1 MGAIVD
7 ARGGDQLLELWWETR
22 DPSIRDQLVAEHL
35 PLVVRLC
42 RRFQHLGEPMDDL
55 IQVGAIGLIKAI
67 DKYDPEKG
75 NTLAAFAIPVVVGEI
90 KNYFRDHGWAVKM
103 PRKLQRHRLLVDR
116 TVEEITQRLGR
127 SPTIPE
133 IGRAA
138 GLSDDEVYEAM
149 EVERYGKPLSLDA
162 TQDRDD
168 GQESTTIMDYLG
180 EEDPDLASLAE
191 RMDLKE
197 AVVAVDPRER
207 EILYL
212 KFYAGLSQSAIAQR
226 LGISQM
232 HVSRLQRNAL
242 AKLKLR
248 LQDQVLSQSLR
259 I

>member
-1 MGAIVD
+1 M
-7 ARGGDQLLELWWETR
+7 
-22 DPSIRDQLVAEHL
+22 AEHL

-42 RRFQHLGEPMDDL
+42 RRFQHLSEPMDDL
-55 IQVGAIGLIKAI
+55 IQVGTIGLIKAI
-67 DKYDPEKG
+67 DKYDPQRG
-75 NTLAAFAIPVVVGEI
+75 NKLSSFAIPVVLGEI
-90 KNYFRDHGWAVKM
+90 KNYFRDHGWAVKL

-116 TVEEITQRLGR
+116 TVERLIQQWGR

-138 GLSDDEVYEAM
+138 VLSDDEVYEAM

-162 TQDRDD
+162 HLDRDG
-168 GQESTTIMDYLG
+168 GQEPATILDYLG
-180 EEDPDLASLAE
+180 EEDPDLEGLAD
-191 RMDLKE
+191 RIDLKD
-197 AVVAVDPRER
+197 AIIGVDPREQ

-212 KFYAGLSQSAIAQR
+212 KFYSGLSQNAIAER

-248 LQDQVLSQSLR
+248 LQDRVSD
-259 I
+259 

>member
-1 MGAIVD
+1 MAANVD
-7 ARGGDQLLELWWETR
+7 ALGGDKLLESWWETR
-22 DPSIRDQLVAEHL
+22 DLSIRDQLVASHL

-55 IQVGAIGLIKAI
+55 IQVGTIGLIKAI
-67 DKYDPEKG
+67 DKYAPERG
-75 NTLAAFAIPVVVGEI
+75 NKLAAFAIPVVVGEI
-90 KNYFRDHGWAVKM
+90 KNYFRDHGWAVKL
-103 PRKLQRHRLLVDR
+103 PRKLQQHRLLVDR
-116 TVEEITQRLGR
+116 TVEDITQRLGR

-149 EVERYGKPLSLDA
+149 EVERYGRPLSLDA
-162 TQDRDD
+162 HQERDD
-168 GQESTTIMDYLG
+168 GPESSTIMDYLG
-180 EEDPDLASLAE
+180 EDDPDLECLAE

-197 AVVAVDPRER
+197 AIVAVDPREQ

-212 KFYAGLSQSAIAQR
+212 KFYSGLSQSAIAQR

-242 AKLKLR
+242 AKLKLH
-248 LQDQVLSQSLR
+248 LQERVGD
-259 I
+259 

>member
-1 MGAIVD
+1 MAANVD
-7 ARGGDQLLELWWETR
+7 TLGGDQLLELWWETR
-22 DPSIRDQLVAEHL
+22 DLSIRDQLVAEHL

-67 DKYDPEKG
+67 DKYDPERG
-75 NTLAAFAIPVVVGEI
+75 NKLAAFAIPVVVGEI
-90 KNYFRDHGWAVKM
+90 KNYFRDHGWAVKL

-116 TVEEITQRLGR
+116 TVEDITQRLGR

-149 EVERYGKPLSLDA
+149 VVERYGRPLSLDA
-162 TQDRDD
+162 HQDREN
-168 GQESTTIMDYLG
+168 GQESSTIMDYLG
-180 EEDPDLASLAE
+180 EEDPDLESLAE

-197 AVVAVDPRER
+197 AIVGVDYREQV
-207 EILYL
+207 ILYL
-212 KFYAGLSQSAIAQR
+212 KFYSGLSQHAIAQR

-242 AKLKLR
+242 AKLKLGLR
-248 LQDQVLSQSLR
+248 ERVLC
-259 I
+259 